1 MNRQKITFVP
11 NEVFDEY
18 LRELKGIELKLLLI
32 IIRQTIGWHDKSG
45 GRKQSDWISS
55 SQLISKTGSSTRA
68 ITSATD
74 ALVSRKL
81 IEVFSDAG
89 ELLDTPEKRKGKK
102 RLYYRLANL
111 FQPFPP
117 SPGFGRAGVDY
128 EGKE

>member
-1 MNRQKITFVP
+1 MNRQRVTFVP

-32 IIRQTIGWHDKSG
+32 IIRQTIGWKDKNG
-45 GRKQSDWISS
+45 GRKESDWIAS

-81 IEVFSDAG
+81 IDVFSDAG
-89 ELLDTPEKRKGKK
+89 EVLDTPEKRKGKK
-102 RLYYRLANL
+102 RLYYRLANPYL
-111 FQPFPP
+111 PP
-117 SPGFGRAGVDY
+117 VDY